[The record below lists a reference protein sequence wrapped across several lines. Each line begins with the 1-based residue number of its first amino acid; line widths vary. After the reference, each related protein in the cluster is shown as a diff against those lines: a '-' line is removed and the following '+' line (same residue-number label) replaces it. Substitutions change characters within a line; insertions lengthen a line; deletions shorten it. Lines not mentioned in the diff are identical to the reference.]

1 MAAKT
6 YDEIRKFIE
15 TKHATQSA
23 TVLPAGPGQQIR
35 QRPAAGNQGTK
46 IGPEEL
52 KAMDPHIS
60 ALPDQFEAKRLRGM
74 ISIFSKYE
82 VLAMLANPAG
92 KLAASYPAQV
102 EAIVRAGVGTDLDQS
117 ERGAAGKGQV
127 IR

>member
-1 MAAKT
+1 MAVRT
-6 YDEIRKFIE
+6 FEEIRKFIE
-15 TKHATQSA
+15 RKHATQSPA
-23 TVLPAGPGQQIR
+23 TLPAGPGQQVK

-46 IGPEEL
+46 IGVEEL

-74 ISIFSKYE
+74 ISIFTKYE

-92 KLAASYPAQV
+92 KLAARFPAQV
-102 EAIVRAGVGTDLDQS
+102 EAIVRAGLGVDLDQA